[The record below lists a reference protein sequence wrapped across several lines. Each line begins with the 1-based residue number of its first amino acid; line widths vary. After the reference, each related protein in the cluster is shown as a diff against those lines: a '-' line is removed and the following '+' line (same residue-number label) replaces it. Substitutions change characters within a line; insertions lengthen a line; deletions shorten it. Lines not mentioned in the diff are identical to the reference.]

1 MSAKYRRGRFIT
13 FEGGEGAGKTTQQR
27 ALAQKL
33 QELGV
38 PTLVTREPGG
48 TPGAEAVRA
57 VLLSGAVKDRG
68 PEAEAL
74 LFAAARAEH
83 VDCVIRPAL
92 SEGIWVLCD
101 RFADSTR
108 VDPGGAGDENASLD
122 ALELVALDGVAPD
135 LTFVLDLPAKVGL
148 ARIAGRSGHDDLN
161 GGGGGDRFE
170 RDDLAIHQRRRQSF
184 VALARARP
192 ERCGIVNGA
201 RPSTIVAER
210 IWEATVSRLLAKG

>member
-27 ALAQKL
+27 ALSQKL
-33 QELGV
+33 QEFGV

-57 VLLSGAVKDRG
+57 VLLSGAIKDRG

-74 LFAAARAEH
+74 LFAAARADH

-92 SEGIWVLCD
+92 AEGIWVLCD

-108 VDPGGAGDENASLD
+108 VYQGGAGVEASILD
-122 ALELVALDGVAPD
+122 ALELIALDGVTPD

-148 ARIAGRSGHDDLN
+148 ARIAARSGD
-161 GGGGGDRFE
+161 GGGDRFE
-170 RDDLAIHQRRRQSF
+170 RDDLAIHQRRRQAF
-184 VALARARP
+184 VALARAHP
-192 ERCGIVNGA
+192 ERCVVVNGA
-201 RPSTIVAER
+201 RPSTGVAER
-210 IWEATVSRLLAKG
+210 IWAATVSRLLARG